1 MTERTGAKQRV
12 PEASLLHEDVSA
24 RTGCAFCEEA
34 PLHPG
39 AHTSY
44 GAIVIYHIGDAS
56 DGWFAT
62 LSPKTG
68 GDAGRGFT
76 VQLMPLAHLTH
87 FAQVA
92 GTRALA
98 ANYGIAFARLSRAM
112 TEVVAAAGGGPITGV
127 SDTRDEGLALAA
139 YGKCTTWKEKKEHLH
154 LKLFPFRGAHGQPFT
169 VDSSFLRKEVF
180 TDPAS
185 GEEFVKMKPVRK
197 KAIAPERLVLL
208 AEQLMRAACA

>member
-1 MTERTGAKQRV
+1 MTERTGAEQRA

-24 RTGCAFCEEA
+24 REGCAFCTEA
-34 PLHPG
+34 LLPLG
-39 AHTSY
+39 AHTRY
-44 GAIVIYHIGDAS
+44 GAIVIYRVGDAS
-56 DGWFAT
+56 SGWFAT

-68 GDAGRGFT
+68 GDADRDFT
-76 VQLMPLAHLTH
+76 IQLMPVAHLTH

-92 GTRALA
+92 GTRALSA
-98 ANYGIAFARLSRAM
+98 SYGIAFARLSRAM
-112 TEVVAAAGGGPITGV
+112 TQVMAAAGGGPITGV
-127 SDTRDEGLALAA
+127 SDTRDEGLAVAA

-154 LKLFPFRGAHGQPFT
+154 IKLFPFRGAFGQPFT

-197 KAIAPERLVLL
+197 NAIASERLVPL
-208 AEQLMRAACA
+208 AEQLMEAACA